1 MSVNRREFLKVGAVG
16 FGMALSNGCTKKDE
30 LHVRLHGL
38 LLLQK
43 LGNKVVVHG
52 VDAMALGVPTLHR
65 PVLRIR
71 KSDIDHSAN
80 NLPYTRI
87 DPETLGTT
95 NEIWEWDLQG
105 KQVRFH
111 AQEPA
116 SETLTMDLSQPKW
129 PNPGPGGTWKSTLLI
144 PDLKKLSGATQMTP
158 NPASL
163 VQIPLKDG
171 VIEAA
176 KPNSQNGEKI
186 LWTFKKT
193 SGEPVLEPQGL
204 TDTALYR
211 CPLNGA
217 PPVIRVDSGTI
228 AIKTPKSEFISIE
241 SRMVPPPVKKEDDPF
256 SLGHFSAFYKLVDA
270 TFEPTESADPP
281 SPKKCP
287 TCDVDPFY
295 CPPAFI

>member
-1 MSVNRREFLKVGAVG
+1 MSVNRREFLKVSAVG
-16 FGMALSNGCTKKDE
+16 LASLNSAACWGNDE

-52 VDAMALGVPTLHR
+52 VDAAAVGMTFHR
-65 PVLRIR
+65 PVLSIR
-71 KSDIDHSAN
+71 KSAIDLSAN
-80 NLPYTRI
+80 NLPQTRI
-87 DPETLGTT
+87 VPGTEGTT
-95 NEIWEWDLQG
+95 KETWEWDLQG

-116 SETLTMDLSQPKW
+116 SESLTMDVSQPTL
-129 PNPGPGGTWKSTLLI
+129 PNPGPGGTWKSTLLL
-144 PDLKKLSGATQMTP
+144 PDLKKLAGATQMTQST
-158 NPASL
+158 ASL

-193 SGEPVLEPQGL
+193 SGELVLKPQGL

-211 CPLNGA
+211 CPLNGE

-241 SRMVPPPVKKEDDPF
+241 SMMFPKPDANPGDPF
-256 SLGHFSAFYKLVDA
+256 SLGHFSAFYKFVNA
-270 TFEPTESADPP
+270 AFEPTETAEPP
-281 SPKKCP
+281 APKDCP
-287 TCDVDPFY
+287 SCDVDPFY
-295 CPPAFI
+295 CPPAMI